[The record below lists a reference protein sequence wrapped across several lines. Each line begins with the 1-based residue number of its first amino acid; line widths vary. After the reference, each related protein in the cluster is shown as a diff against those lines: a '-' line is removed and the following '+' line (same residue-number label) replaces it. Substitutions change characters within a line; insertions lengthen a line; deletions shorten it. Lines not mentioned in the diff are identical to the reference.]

1 MWSIVKGNVITHFKK
16 IYIREDKSRKR
27 IFVQYSEY
35 KNIRIRY
42 FWKCEGLFSQLH
54 YLLLKVRWTAT
65 ITTTIWKS
73 ARWYRKKYFS
83 YSEFIA
89 NLSLEQKSDQLP
101 VGENCYSQLVS
112 WKIQRHSAN
121 LSQNVHTNLS
131 FRQNL
136 SVHFFFLGITQLASS
151 FFKFCDCFW
160 SGSNCKRPF
169 KNIPCHCIISQLELQ
184 HTCFMHLLCWSLSR
198 TYTRTKCQMI
208 RIL

>member
-1 MWSIVKGNVITHFKK
+1 MFSIQNTK
-16 IYIREDKSRKR
+16 YIRL
-27 IFVQYSEY
+27 
-35 KNIRIRY
+35 RY

-65 ITTTIWKS
+65 ITATIWKS

-89 NLSLEQKSDQLP
+89 NLSLEQKSDQFP
-101 VGENCYSQLVS
+101 MGENCYSQLVS

-121 LSQNVHTNLS
+121 LSQNVRTNLS

-136 SVHFFFLGITQLASS
+136 NVHFFFLGITQLASS

-160 SGSNCKRPF
+160 SGSSCKRPF

-184 HTCFMHLLCWSLSR
+184 HTCFMHLLCWSVSR
-198 TYTRTKCQMI
+198 TYTRTKCQII